1 MWMAGPL
8 LNKDFF
14 LKNIIHIQ
22 QNKELQFIKKC
33 LLGYFFAP
41 LCGAILLVLFLVSSG
56 AKSFHISNLFNNQL
70 AYIVLL
76 LSLFLCAL
84 GFIAGAIGFYRL
96 SKITR
101 HLSFFENFAFSFLA
115 VILCAL
121 LSYLVPNASN
131 ALSLIGNGVSIFY
144 LHKLYRELSLYTQE
158 RFFLSGF
165 RLLLFSFML
174 ALLGIL
180 VQALVI
186 IFLTIAVILMCVAL
200 GFLARAFLNF
210 SQVFLKA

>member
-1 MWMAGPL
+1 M
-8 LNKDFF
+8 
-14 LKNIIHIQ
+14 KNIIHIH

-76 LSLFLCAL
+76 LSLFLCAI

-121 LSYLVPNASN
+121 LSYLIPNASN

-174 ALLGIL
+174 ALLGVL

>member
-1 MWMAGPL
+1 M
-8 LNKDFF
+8 
-14 LKNIIHIQ
+14 KNIIHIH

-56 AKSFHISNLFNNQL
+56 TKSFQISNLFNNQL

-174 ALLGIL
+174 ALLGVL

>member
-1 MWMAGPL
+1 M
-8 LNKDFF
+8 
-14 LKNIIHIQ
+14 KNIIHIH
-22 QNKELQFIKKC
+22 QNKELRFVKKC
-33 LLGYFFAP
+33 LLCYFFAP
-41 LCGAILLVLFLVSSG
+41 LCGAILLVFSIALSG
-56 AKSFHISNLFNNQL
+56 AKPLQVSNLFNSQS
-70 AYIVLL
+70 AYIVL
-76 LSLFLCAL
+76 LSLFLCTL
-84 GFIAGAIGFYRL
+84 GFIVGAVGFYRL

-101 HLSFFENFAFSFLA
+101 HLGFFENFAFSFLA
-115 VILCAL
+115 VILCAI
-121 LSYLVPNASN
+121 LSYLIPNASN

-186 IFLTIAVILMCVAL
+186 IFLTTAVILMCVAL
-200 GFLARAFLNF
+200 GFLGRAFLNF

>member
-1 MWMAGPL
+1 MQ
-8 LNKDFF
+8 
-14 LKNIIHIQ
+14 NIIHIHHS
-22 QNKELQFIKKC
+22 KELQFIKKC

-41 LCGAILLVLFLVSSG
+41 LCGAMLLVLYLALSG
-56 AKSFHISNLFNNQL
+56 PKSLQISNLFSDQL
-70 AYIVLL
+70 AYIVL

-84 GFIAGAIGFYRL
+84 GFIVGAVGFYRL

-121 LSYLVPNASN
+121 LSYLIPNASN

-144 LHKLYRELSLYTQE
+144 LHKLYRELSLHTQE
-158 RFFLSGF
+158 KFFLSGF
-165 RLLLFSFML
+165 RLLLFSLIL

-180 VQALVI
+180 THALGV
-186 IFLTIAVILMCVAL
+186 IFLTTAVILMCVAL
-200 GFLARAFLNF
+200 SFLGRAFLNF
-210 SQVFLKA
+210 SQVSLKT

>member
-1 MWMAGPL
+1 MVGL
-8 LNKDFF
+8 LSNKDFF
-14 LKNIIHIQ
+14 LQNIIHIHHS
-22 QNKELQFIKKC
+22 KELQFIKKC

-41 LCGAILLVLFLVSSG
+41 LCGAILLVLCLALSG
-56 AKSFHISNLFNNQL
+56 PKSLPISNLFSDQL
-70 AYIVLL
+70 AYIVL

-84 GFIAGAIGFYRL
+84 GFIVGAVGFYRL

-121 LSYLVPNASN
+121 LSYFIPNASN

-165 RLLLFSFML
+165 RLLLFSLIL

-180 VQALVI
+180 THALGT

-200 GFLARAFLNF
+200 GFLGRAFLNF
-210 SQVFLKA
+210 SQVSLKT

>member
-1 MWMAGPL
+1 M
-8 LNKDFF
+8 
-14 LKNIIHIQ
+14 KNIIHIH

-41 LCGAILLVLFLVSSG
+41 LCGAVLLVLFLVSSG

-101 HLSFFENFAFSFLA
+101 HLSFFENFAFSFL
-115 VILCAL
+115 VLILCAL
-121 LSYLVPNASN
+121 LSYFVPNASN

>member
-1 MWMAGPL
+1 MQ
-8 LNKDFF
+8 
-14 LKNIIHIQ
+14 NIIHIH

-56 AKSFHISNLFNNQL
+56 AKSFQISNLFNNQL

-158 RFFLSGF
+158 KFFLSGF

-186 IFLTIAVILMCVAL
+186 IFLTTAVILMCVAL
-200 GFLARAFLNF
+200 GFLGRAFLNF

>member
-1 MWMAGPL
+1 M
-8 LNKDFF
+8 
-14 LKNIIHIQ
+14 KNIIHIH

-56 AKSFHISNLFNNQL
+56 AKSFQISNLFNNQL

-76 LSLFLCAL
+76 LSLFLCAI

-121 LSYLVPNASN
+121 LSYLIPNASN

-180 VQALVI
+180 TQALVI
-186 IFLTIAVILMCVAL
+186 IFLTIAVILMCVVL

>member
-1 MWMAGPL
+1 MQ
-8 LNKDFF
+8 
-14 LKNIIHIQ
+14 NIIHIH

-41 LCGAILLVLFLVSSG
+41 LCGAVLLVLFLVSSG
-56 AKSFHISNLFNNQL
+56 AKSFQISNLFNNQL

-121 LSYLVPNASN
+121 LSYLIPNASN

-158 RFFLSGF
+158 KFFLSGF

-200 GFLARAFLNF
+200 GFLGRAFLNF

>member
-1 MWMAGPL
+1 M
-8 LNKDFF
+8 
-14 LKNIIHIQ
+14 
-22 QNKELQFIKKC
+22 
-33 LLGYFFAP
+33 
-41 LCGAILLVLFLVSSG
+41 LFLVSSG
-56 AKSFHISNLFNNQL
+56 AKSFQISNLFSNQL

-76 LSLFLCAL
+76 SLFLCAI

-101 HLSFFENFAFSFLA
+101 HLGFFENFAFSFLA

-165 RLLLFSFML
+165 RLLLSFML
-174 ALLGIL
+174 ALLGVL

-200 GFLARAFLNF
+200 GFLGRAFLNF

>member
-1 MWMAGPL
+1 MQ
-8 LNKDFF
+8 
-14 LKNIIHIQ
+14 NIIHIH

-56 AKSFHISNLFNNQL
+56 AKSFQISNLFNNQL

-76 LSLFLCAL
+76 LSLFLCTI

-121 LSYLVPNASN
+121 LSYLIPNASN

-174 ALLGIL
+174 ALLGVL

>member
-1 MWMAGPL
+1 M
-8 LNKDFF
+8 
-14 LKNIIHIQ
+14 KNIIHIH
-22 QNKELQFIKKC
+22 QNKELQFVKKC

-41 LCGAILLVLFLVSSG
+41 LCGAILLVSSIALSG
-56 AKSFHISNLFNNQL
+56 AKPLQVSNLFNSQS
-70 AYIVLL
+70 AYIVL

-84 GFIAGAIGFYRL
+84 GFIVGAVGFYRL

-101 HLSFFENFAFSFLA
+101 HLGFFENFAFSFLA

-121 LSYLVPNASN
+121 LSYFVPNASN

-200 GFLARAFLNF
+200 SFLGRAFLNF

>member
-1 MWMAGPL
+1 M
-8 LNKDFF
+8 
-14 LKNIIHIQ
+14 KNIIHIH

-56 AKSFHISNLFNNQL
+56 AKSFQISNLFNNQL

-115 VILCAL
+115 VILCAI
-121 LSYLVPNASN
+121 LSYFVPNASN

-174 ALLGIL
+174 ALLGVL
-180 VQALVI
+180 AQALVI
-186 IFLTIAVILMCVAL
+186 IFLTIAVVLMCVAL
-200 GFLARAFLNF
+200 GFLGRAFLNF

>member
-1 MWMAGPL
+1 MQ
-8 LNKDFF
+8 
-14 LKNIIHIQ
+14 NIIHIH

-41 LCGAILLVLFLVSSG
+41 LCGAVLLVLFLVSSG
-56 AKSFHISNLFNNQL
+56 AKSFQISNLFNNQL

-76 LSLFLCAL
+76 LSLFLCAI

-121 LSYLVPNASN
+121 LSYLIPNASN

>member
-1 MWMAGPL
+1 MQ
-8 LNKDFF
+8 
-14 LKNIIHIQ
+14 NIIHIH

-56 AKSFHISNLFNNQL
+56 AKSFQISNLFNNQL

-76 LSLFLCAL
+76 LSLFLCAI

-174 ALLGIL
+174 ALLGVL
-180 VQALVI
+180 AQALVI